1 MYVDVYWILKDS
13 KFIIVDFNINKDK
26 IDLSSHVDEILN
38 SLKLN

>member
-13 KFIIVDFNINKDK
+13 KFIIIDFNINKDK
-26 IDLSSHVDEILN
+26 IDLSSYVTEILN